1 MPDWLVPYLDPWT
14 TPAALWIIIVGTAA
28 SLRLR
33 GRRLA
38 VLAAV
43 VAVAI
48 ALWKAW
54 AIGPP
59 NGLLDLTIYVGAAG
73 AWRNGSSLFSFHSLV
88 FNLSATYPPIGVI
101 PFALLSPLPIQE
113 REVFF
118 TAVSLGAVMFCA
130 RCAAVLAGIAR
141 ERWVDWTLWA
151 FALSIVTIP
160 VWLTLRQGQVNAI
173 LWALVLGDVILIR
186 RNSRFA
192 GVAIGIATSIKL
204 VPGLFIVWMLL
215 AGWRR
220 PATRAVF
227 SALILTGL
235 GWILAAEDSR
245 RYWTDLLWHSERVGR
260 LDDARNNSVLSGLS
274 RVLEPGVPRTV
285 LWLGLCALLLI
296 VGFRRALRAG
306 REDDLLTAVTIVGC
320 LSALVSPI
328 SWTHHLGYLVL
339 ALASVHQLT
348 RGTLFRRSAFVLLA
362 IAIIDPGHLGDDAV
376 MSLVRM
382 LLMVTVVLTLPIQ
395 PGRSRRIGNT
405 DPFGDPLPP
414 VDELSRFQATEVS
427 VSFEQGIQEASTP
440 SNRSTNS

>member
-14 TPAALWIIIVGTAA
+14 TPATLWFIIVAGAA
-28 SLRLR
+28 TLRLR

-38 VLAAV
+38 VLAAAS
-43 VAVAI
+43 AVAI

-59 NGLLDLTIYVGAAG
+59 NGLLDLTIYVGAAS
-73 AWRNGSSLFSFHSLV
+73 AWLDGSSLFSFHSLV

-101 PFALLSPLPIQE
+101 PFALLSPVPIE
-113 REVFF
+113 VREVFF
-118 TAVSLGAVMFCA
+118 TTVSLGAVVFCA
-130 RCAAVLAGIAR
+130 RCAAVLAGVER
-141 ERWVDWTLWA
+141 ERRIDWILWA
-151 FALSIVTIP
+151 SALSIVTVP

-204 VPGLFIVWMLL
+204 VPGLFIAWMLL

-220 PATRAVF
+220 PAIRAIV
-227 SALILTGL
+227 SALALTGF
-235 GWILAAEDSR
+235 GWLLAAEDSR
-245 RYWTDLLWHSERVGR
+245 RYWTNLLWHSERVGR

-285 LWLGLCALLLI
+285 LWLGLCAFLLV
-296 VGFRRALRAG
+296 VGFRRAIRAG

-339 ALASVHQLT
+339 ALASVHELT
-348 RGTLFRRSAFVLLA
+348 RGTLVRRSIFILLT
-362 IAIIDPGHLGDDAV
+362 IAVIDPGHLGDDAV
-376 MSLVRM
+376 VSFVRM
-382 LLMVTVVLTLPIQ
+382 LLMVTVVLGLPIQ
-395 PGRSRRIGNT
+395 PGRSRRYQESAPIGR
-405 DPFGDPLPP
+405 PLPTN
-414 VDELSRFQATEVS
+414 DETSMDRVSEVS
-427 VSFEQGIQEASTP
+427 GSGENRSQEASTP
-440 SNRSTNS
+440 RSRSTNS

>member
-14 TPAALWIIIVGTAA
+14 TPAALWIAVVGGAA
-28 SLRLR
+28 ALRLH

-38 VLAAV
+38 VLALGIAM
-43 VAVAI
+43 AI

-59 NGLLDLTIYVGAAG
+59 NGLLDLTIYVGAAS
-73 AWRNGSSLFSFHSLV
+73 AWLDGSSLFSFHSLV

-101 PFALLSPLPIQE
+101 PFALLSPFPIQL
-113 REVFF
+113 REVSF
-118 TAVSLGAVMFCA
+118 TAVSLGAVIFSASCT
-130 RCAAVLAGIAR
+130 AVLAGIER
-141 ERWVDWTLWA
+141 ERRVDWMLWA
-151 FALSIVTIP
+151 SALSIVTIP

-204 VPGLFIVWMLL
+204 VPGLFIVWMFL

-220 PATRAVF
+220 PATRAIV
-227 SALILTGL
+227 SALALTGF
-235 GWILAAEDSR
+235 GWLLAAEDSR

-274 RVLEPGVPRTV
+274 RVLEPGVPRTA

-348 RGTLFRRSAFVLLA
+348 RGTLVRRSAFVLLT
-362 IAIIDPGHLGDDAV
+362 IAIIDPGHLGDDALV
-376 MSLVRM
+376 STVRM
-382 LLMVTVVLTLPIQ
+382 VLMVTVVLGLPLQ
-395 PGRSRRIGNT
+395 PGRSRREHEPALIGS
-405 DPFGDPLPP
+405 PLPTHDEPTTDRGTEAP
-414 VDELSRFQATEVS
+414 VPGENGS
-427 VSFEQGIQEASTP
+427 QEASTP
-440 SNRSTNS
+440 SSRSTNS